1 LNIIQNSL
9 EAMPQGG
16 KITISAEGVEQNNAV
31 ALTIKDTGGGIPAN
45 MIDKAC
51 EPFFS
56 TRKNEG
62 LRGLGLAIVRDII
75 KTHGGKM
82 EIKSPPGKGTSIILY
97 LPVDGLSSSKP

>member
-1 LNIIQNSL
+1 
-9 EAMPQGG
+9 MHP
-16 KITISAEGVEQNNAV
+16 T
-31 ALTIKDTGGGIPAN
+31 DY

-82 EIKSPPGKGTSIILY
+82 EIKSPPGSGTAVILY
-97 LPVDGLSSSKP
+97 LPTDGFSQVAVKH